1 MTSAMVRLD
10 YDEYINLRKIEFLD
24 SQRTHPFASQL
35 RMVDEAPR
43 SDTAGS
49 GQASRFAYLVE
60 EGAPPTCSKF
70 PNPLTSG
77 PIPNGLHETPNTKKR
92 SLEIVEP
99 PSDDFDGIEDSDTPF
114 KPSASNKFART
125 ASAPVSYT
133 NPAKMA
139 AEAALRR
146 ISKDNLTRTQS
157 ISVLSD
163 KSGPRTGPRLSS
175 HIPVATPLLEIDEK
189 NIASTTPIPDF
200 HPDQATIFPSGS
212 YDVRL
217 ILDTREVESKSA
229 RDDFSDKLRAKG
241 IDMETR
247 ALRLGDVM
255 WIAKRRD
262 GLGGEEDECVLDYVV
277 ERKRLDDLCHSIK
290 DGRYTEQC
298 VSPRR
303 VTSPRE
309 DSGTDSNSSDYQ
321 ARALITSTTLWKIGT
336 LPTECNTTVNR

>member
-10 YDEYINLRKIEFLD
+10 YDEFINLRKIEFLD

-35 RMVDEAPR
+35 RMIDDTPR
-43 SDTAGS
+43 ADPTGS

-60 EGAPPTCSKF
+60 EEAPPTCSKF
-70 PNPLTSG
+70 PDNPTAAAPSTR
-77 PIPNGLHETPNTKKR
+77 NGTHDSPMSRKR
-92 SLEIVEP
+92 SREMVES
-99 PSDDFDGIEDSDTPF
+99 PSDDFDGIEACDTPV
-114 KPSASNKFART
+114 KPASKSTFTRT
-125 ASAPVSYT
+125 TSAPDGYA

-139 AEAALRR
+139 ADAALRR
-146 ISKDNLTRTQS
+146 INKDSLSRTQS
-157 ISVLSD
+157 SSALPS
-163 KSGPRTGPRLSS
+163 KSTNGPRAGPRLSS
-175 HIPVATPLLEIDEK
+175 HIPVATPLLEIDE
-189 NIASTTPIPDF
+189 NIVSTTPIPDF
-200 HPDQATIFPSGS
+200 RPDQAIIFPAGS

-241 IDMETR
+241 IEVETR

-277 ERKRLDDLCHSIK
+277 ERKRLDDLCQSIK

-298 VSPRR
+298 VSHM
-303 VTSPRE
+303 E
-309 DSGTDSNSSDYQ
+309 
-321 ARALITSTTLWKIGT
+321 LL
-336 LPTECNTTVNR
+336 